1 MAVTSKLAKYLGKKV
16 KEAPPKRAKND
27 PRMDKEEVKETA
39 RSVEM
44 TKLSNAELKAIAE
57 KAKNKYSSGKKYTR
71 SDAALDEIERRSLK
85 RSLKKEGKLKDDKEN
100 PVYDVDTGARL
111 SDAYSASD
119 LRKEIERRSKQ
130 AKDQGFKAG
139 GMVKKYR
146 IGGFSGRA
154 SGAAKQAQGQ
164 MQAAKQQVGAV
175 QKTPQ
180 QIMQA
185 QKAAQQQLRQAQLQ
199 AKSQKQATVTSRKFG
214 DNEEYRPSGL
224 SATEKANQ
232 QKEMEQARNSS
243 VANKMGRSLGAYKG
257 ALVTKKA
264 AKKPTVKKVTA
275 KKK

>member
-1 MAVTSKLAKYLGKKV
+1 MEEVKMAVTSKLAKYLGKKV

-57 KAKNKYSSGKKYTR
+57 KSKNTYSSGKKYTR
-71 SDAALDEIERRSLK
+71 SDAALDEIERRGLK

-139 GMVKKYR
+139 GMVKK
-146 IGGFSGRA
+146 
-154 SGAAKQAQGQ
+154 
-164 MQAAKQQVGAV
+164 VAV
-175 QKTPQ
+175 
-180 QIMQA
+180 
-185 QKAAQQQLRQAQLQ
+185 
-199 AKSQKQATVTSRKFG
+199 
-214 DNEEYRPSGL
+214 
-224 SATEKANQ
+224 
-232 QKEMEQARNSS
+232 
-243 VANKMGRSLGAYKG
+243 
-257 ALVTKKA
+257 
-264 AKKPTVKKVTA
+264 KKPTVKAPSVKKVAVKKVAA